1 MNEERK
7 IIIEKKQSKVKS
19 KRQMVELDVDLH
31 EKLWKLSVETNRS
44 LREIVDVLLRDA
56 LKYVEIQEGEE
67 NANK

>member
-7 IIIEKKQSKVKS
+7 ILIEKKPSKVKS

-31 EKLWKLSVETNRS
+31 EKLWKLSVETNRT

-56 LKYVEIQEGEE
+56 LKYVEIQEVIK
-67 NANK
+67 ND

>member
-7 IIIEKKQSKVKS
+7 ILIEKKQSKVRS

-31 EKLWKLSVETNRS
+31 EKLWELSVKTNRT

-56 LKYVEIQEGEE
+56 LKYVEIQEVKKNET
-67 NANK
+67 